1 MRIVGNAAACCP
13 TRLQGGRRVIAA
25 RLVAKKRTDGGGDYW
40 RRPSDP
46 TRRGGDGWIIG
57 GRSPHD
63 PNLDKPGQI
72 DRHGG
77 GRSYILMK
85 YVLSFLG
92 LAHLKI
98 YTKPLQNGRFVQ
110 LFYVVICR
118 KKNPLPERTTGLCV
132 CRKLLVN
139 RPYLVNTGSHW

>member
-13 TRLQGGRRVIAA
+13 TRLQGGRRAIAA
-25 RLVAKKRTDGGGDYW
+25 RLVAKKPTDGGGDYW

-72 DRHGG
+72 DRRGG
-77 GRSYILMK
+77 ERSYILMK

-92 LAHLKI
+92 LAHLRI

-118 KKNPLPERTTGLCV
+118 KKTRCQRDNGIMCL
-132 CRKLLVN
+132 
-139 RPYLVNTGSHW
+139 